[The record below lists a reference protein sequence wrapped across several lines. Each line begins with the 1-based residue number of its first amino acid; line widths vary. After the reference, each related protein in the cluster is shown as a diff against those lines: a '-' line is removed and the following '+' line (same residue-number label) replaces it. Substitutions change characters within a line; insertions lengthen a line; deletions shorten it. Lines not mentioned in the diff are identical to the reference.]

1 MEYAER
7 CKLQCVCVGVGGL
20 YFIREHPGISNKE
33 QSPARHKLLERK
45 EPPLEKTSEK
55 VETLGGS
62 RFNESKRVVRMLS
75 RG

>member
-1 MEYAER
+1 M
-7 CKLQCVCVGVGGL
+7 CVWGGGHV
-20 YFIREHPGISNKE
+20 FIREHPGISNKE
-33 QSPARHKLLERK
+33 QSPSRYKLLERK

-55 VETLGGS
+55 VVTRGGS